1 MRPSSHLTATTITG
15 FSGGGWEKRQ
25 FWVFAGD
32 RGGSGGWC
40 WRRPVHLGRLV
51 FAGDSGE
58 SEVGV
63 DGDPTKSQ
71 NHKDGG
77 ANAGTNKHEG
87 DEKHEHD
94 GDIAMRRTKFVCV
107 SLIHL
112 YYALVKSTN
121 SGKMFERGGKK
132 KRELESGGFPPE
144 KRERRERGTERKGG
158 REE

>member
-1 MRPSSHLTATTITG
+1 MR
-15 FSGGGWEKRQ
+15 
-25 FWVFAGD
+25 
-32 RGGSGGWC
+32 RG
-40 WRRPVHLGRLV
+40 
-51 FAGDSGE
+51 
-58 SEVGV
+58 
-63 DGDPTKSQ
+63 Q